1 MERTF
6 GILFLNID
14 HLQLFRYFFFC
25 LRIGNLNRIVCKKL
39 FILLKYQNGAIHST
53 RLCEFEI
60 DWHQVHNCYINQY
73 QSFRSPF
80 PMFFHSTW
88 FTPLHHK
95 EGFLSFLDEIL
106 KKDDVFL
113 VTTWQMLQWIR
124 DPTPRNNLYKFKPF
138 QCNYPVKFHSYFTL
152 RYIGPRIQS
161 LNYHDFRISGKA

>member
-60 DWHQVHNCYINQY
+60 D
-73 QSFRSPF
+73 
-80 PMFFHSTW
+80 
-88 FTPLHHK
+88 
-95 EGFLSFLDEIL
+95 
-106 KKDDVFL
+106 
-113 VTTWQMLQWIR
+113 
-124 DPTPRNNLYKFKPF
+124 
-138 QCNYPVKFHSYFTL
+138 
-152 RYIGPRIQS
+152 
-161 LNYHDFRISGKA
+161 